1 LRKDA
6 HHAALNNLLRELVE
20 GVEEHFGKALHHIPA
35 HKRNAFSDL
44 LHNVGQSVAAF
55 FHPQVDGL
63 KQV

>member
-1 LRKDA
+1 VVDI
-6 HHAALNNLLRELVE
+6 ESLVE